1 MGGMKSKRPQAGRGW
16 GTARKQEALAWG
28 LALAGV
34 LATAGM
40 AWTVGGWERERGERE
55 FRARAERVH
64 QRVEREVQLTMEVLD
79 SVRLLPEI
87 AGTAA
92 GAFEAVTR
100 KGMVYQ
106 RRVLGAYG
114 FVQRLPASAVPLL
127 EAEGREITEGDG
139 EGGFRKAE
147 AREEY
152 DPLTWQTPP
161 GGLGV
166 PVDYDFGSREADRDA
181 MGAIEKQGV
190 FALGGEAVGME
201 GSGTR
206 YVLAPIG
213 GHGGRKPF
221 GFAVGLFQPKAILE
235 KSMEGEPA
243 GMRVEL
249 RKAGEDEEAAGG
261 DKGWRV
267 EERLDL
273 GNEEWVFAA
282 AATGGG
288 GGWRR
293 GMGGGAAGTLA
304 GGLAATAALALA
316 VGRTARETRR
326 VERLV
331 AKRTAELADAN
342 GKLRE
347 AMEER
352 RRLEDEVLTA
362 TAREQSRIGRDLHDS
377 LGQKLTGAMYLFAA
391 YRKKAEGGKG
401 VTGEEGGN
409 IAAALK
415 ESVGQVRRMAKGL
428 APVELTAKG
437 LPDALRSLAAEA
449 ERVSGMAAEAETE
462 LAPEGIGEGLAGQLY
477 LIAQEAVL
485 NAEKHSGG
493 KRIRIALRSEGDGW
507 GVLEVEDDGDGLAAG
522 AAERAA
528 ADREGGN
535 GLRIMRH
542 RADVFGGALEVGRG
556 DMGGTRVACRFPEGG
571 GPSGDSAN

>member
-1 MGGMKSKRPQAGRGW
+1 MMTMRKMG
-16 GTARKQEALAWG
+16 L
-28 LALAGV
+28 
-34 LATAGM
+34 
-40 AWTVGGWERERGERE
+40 
-55 FRARAERVH
+55 
-64 QRVEREVQLTMEVLD
+64 
-79 SVRLLPEI
+79 
-87 AGTAA
+87 
-92 GAFEAVTR
+92 
-100 KGMVYQ
+100 
-106 RRVLGAYG
+106 
-114 FVQRLPASAVPLL
+114 
-127 EAEGREITEGDG
+127 
-139 EGGFRKAE
+139 
-147 AREEY
+147 
-152 DPLTWQTPP
+152 
-161 GGLGV
+161 
-166 PVDYDFGSREADRDA
+166 
-181 MGAIEKQGV
+181 
-190 FALGGEAVGME
+190 
-201 GSGTR
+201 
-206 YVLAPIG
+206 
-213 GHGGRKPF
+213 
-221 GFAVGLFQPKAILE
+221 
-235 KSMEGEPA
+235 
-243 GMRVEL
+243 
-249 RKAGEDEEAAGG
+249 
-261 DKGWRV
+261 
-267 EERLDL
+267 
-273 GNEEWVFAA
+273 
-282 AATGGG
+282 
-288 GGWRR
+288 
-293 GMGGGAAGTLA
+293 
-304 GGLAATAALALA
+304 ALALA

-362 TAREQSRIGRDLHDS
+362 MAREQSRIGRDLHDS

-391 YRKKAEGGKG
+391 YRKKAEGGRG
-401 VTGEEGGN
+401 VSGEEGGN

-507 GVLEVEDDGDGLAAG
+507 GVLEVEDDGEGMAEG

-542 RADVFGGALEVGRG
+542 RADVFGGTLEAGRAEG
-556 DMGGTRVACRFPEGG
+556 GGTRVRCRFPANPCPDAVPPRIPTQADD
-571 GPSGDSAN
+571 GP

>member
-1 MGGMKSKRPQAGRGW
+1 MMGEMKSMERTGRRGW
-16 GTARKQEALAWG
+16 GTARKQAALAWG
-28 LALAGV
+28 LAAAGV
-34 LATAGM
+34 AASVWAARLA
-40 AWTVGGWERERGERE
+40 WRWERGAEEGR
-55 FRARAERVH
+55 FRARAERMF
-64 QRVEREVQLTMEVLD
+64 QRADREIQLTMEVLD

-87 AGTAA
+87 AGTEAD
-92 GAFEAVTR
+92 AFEAVTR

-114 FVQRLPASAVPLL
+114 FVQSLPAAARALV
-127 EAEGREITEGDG
+127 ARDGRDFSEGDG
-139 EGGFRKAE
+139 EGGFRSAGKRA
-147 AREEY
+147 AY
-152 DPLTWQTPP
+152 YPLTWQTPP

-166 PVDYDFGSREADRDA
+166 PVDYDFGSRESERAA
-181 MGAIEKQGV
+181 MGDVDAHGI
-190 FALGGEAVGME
+190 FALGGEAWGAE
-201 GSGTR
+201 GTGTR
-206 YVLAPIG
+206 YLVAPIWREG
-213 GHGGRKPF
+213 IAKGKPF
-221 GFAVGLFQPKAILE
+221 GYAVGLFRPGEILKKALE
-235 KSMEGEPA
+235 EEGEGVKA
-243 GMRVEL
+243 VL
-249 RKAGEDEEAAGG
+249 RPMEEGDGDGEATGAM
-261 DKGWRV
+261 
-267 EERLDL
+267 ERIISV
-273 GNEEWVFAA
+273 GNEEWTFRAER
-282 AATGGG
+282 TGGG
-288 GGWRR
+288 GEAGPGKR
-293 GMGGGAAGTLA
+293 AAGTLA
-304 GGLAATAALALA
+304 AGLAATAALSLA

-326 VERLV
+326 VEKLV

-449 ERVSGMAAEAETE
+449 ERVSGMAAEADTGE
-462 LAPEGIGEGLAGQLY
+462 APEGIAEGLAGQLY

-493 KRIRIALRSEGDGW
+493 SRVRIALRSDGEGR
-507 GVLEVEDDGDGLAAG
+507 GVLEVEDDGAGMAAG

-542 RADVFGGALEVGRG
+542 RADVFGGTLEVGRG
-556 DMGGTRVACRFPEGG
+556 DWGGTRVACRFPAGAAE
-571 GPSGDSAN
+571 